1 MIVSNNTLLNIL
13 IPNNNSALKNVL
25 KEADAKQLSSNTK
38 DGTSIQSIIKNLFSD
53 TLSGAKSNEAVQ
65 NMLKNS
71 NIFKDMGSFT
81 SQLKDLQNTIKN
93 DPKLEKFESIIK
105 NFLVNIKNL
114 DESVLKEQVAKSG
127 VFLESKLNDTLKT
140 SNLPNKIENILTQL
154 KQELG
159 KVNNPASK
167 DISNAID
174 QLLNSKTNTKVSLT
188 KDLNTILSQ
197 VKNLEELKNS
207 PQTQNLLKQISQL
220 TSLKNEIKLL
230 NTAISNNQTTQP
242 NTSQNQALTQ
252 AQPQTQ
258 TQIPKSELTRQVPEQ
273 KSTPLNQI
281 KDALNSMKESL
292 VKIDSP
298 IAKQLSQEIS
308 NILSQKNVPMQN
320 VLDQSKTIISK
331 LQNFIVN
338 QPSSDNLSNIKTQNT
353 SLKTIAYNTP
363 NSNIKVTLETPVP
376 NQTQNTSTQT
386 QSVNPK
392 INELLTTIKQ
402 TISPVESPKLQ
413 NILKEIN
420 TVLAQKSSVPS
431 ESQNNQVKTIV
442 NKLENALVNLPSTPQ
457 TNNITQLTNTLK
469 TVIYTQNL
477 TSATQLQS
485 QTPVTP
491 QQNQTP
497 QTLTNQQVQANP
509 TLINDHQVVTKLND
523 ILSNIKT
530 ELLNNNFS
538 LSKQTIQLIDKLLA
552 QTNIT
557 QNTALLQNNIS
568 ELLTSVKTTIASSST
583 ATFQSEPILKL
594 LNQLETSIKPNS
606 PLLNEKNLINNPELQ
621 KTNITNDIKSTLLQL
636 SEELKQ
642 TNTPTANEI
651 MKNVDKLLTQV
662 DYYQLMSLT
671 SSSNYIYFPFIWDML
686 EDGSLSMKKL
696 NEERFFV
703 EINLKLKEYGKVN
716 MMLIMYDEN
725 HLDMSIFAQKD
736 KLKNELSS
744 HLQSLKQSLSSVGI
758 IPGTIKLLDL
768 KEEAK
773 KPKEEDS
780 FADVYTQQTGFGVDI
795 KV

>member
-140 SNLPNKIENILTQL
+140 SNLPNKIENILTEL

-320 VLDQSKTIISK
+320 VLDQSKTIVSK

-469 TVIYTQNL
+469 TVIYTQNQ

-530 ELLNNNFS
+530 ELLNNNFP